1 MCYIWG
7 RTLFLTPFSWYYL
20 RHWCGK
26 ILYLYILKFA
36 SPQTGRAQSLCTLEP
51 NWRNICNTQTC
62 KLPDPP
68 QTTRLTSRLLQ
79 SSWIF
84 SPSLMLR
91 LCAKLAGV
99 CLMWRGSF
107 MCSPAVLLLPAL
119 ILHEPC
125 FLHCCSSL
133 CILTTIRGECSEI
146 ALMLCIEAW
155 QRKSERDPLL

>member
-20 RHWCGK
+20 RHLCGK

-36 SPQTGRAQSLCTLEP
+36 SPQTGRAQSPCILEP

-62 KLPDPP
+62 KLSDPP
-68 QTTRLTSRLLQ
+68 QTTRLTSRLLKP
-79 SSWIF
+79 SWIF
-84 SPSLMLR
+84 PLLDAPFM
-91 LCAKLAGV
+91 CKAAEV

-107 MCSPAVLLLPAL
+107 MCSPAVLLLSAL

-133 CILTTIRGECSEI
+133 YILTTIRGECSEI
-146 ALMLCIEAW
+146 ALILCIEAW
-155 QRKSERDPLL
+155 QCKSERDPLL